1 MGILLFIIFGLIVG
15 IVAKWIV
22 PGEGPGG
29 ILGDIIVGIIG
40 AFIGGFIYSIFGHVG
55 VTGFNLW
62 SFICAIIGAI
72 VLLYILRMI
81 TGRRTAV

>member
-15 IVAKWIV
+15 IIAKWVV

-40 AFIGGFIYSIFGHVG
+40 AFIGGFIYSLFGHSG
-55 VTGFNLW
+55 ITGFNLW
-62 SFICAIIGAI
+62 SVICAVIGAI

-81 TGRRTAV
+81 TGRRAAV